1 MTLWELLKNFSG
13 NDLTFTV
20 KGKESNKTIIKD
32 VDYYKFRNV
41 LDYELYDNEEEYN
54 LYYELSEKTVL
65 SIDFELNLIII
76 EK

>member
-20 KGKESNKTIIKD
+20 EEKHSKKTLLKNI
-32 VDYYKFRNV
+32 DYYKMRSV
-41 LDYELYDNEEEYN
+41 LDYELYDSEEEYK

-76 EK
+76 DK